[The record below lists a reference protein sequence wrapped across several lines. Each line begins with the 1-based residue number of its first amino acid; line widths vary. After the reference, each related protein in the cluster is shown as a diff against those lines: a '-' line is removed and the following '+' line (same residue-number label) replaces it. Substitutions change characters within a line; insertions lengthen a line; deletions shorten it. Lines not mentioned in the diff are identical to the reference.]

1 MARSNPSSFKREAII
16 PVPASRRLSFV
27 LTASVLV
34 VAFTTML
41 DVFLWGVFNEPLR
54 QRRAAATQ
62 YELDN
67 LRVHYAR
74 LAAEAEQL
82 RQRADALGAAL
93 YTCEGTTA
101 QETQHPQFATP
112 CGDDE
117 LAVRVEKHGPTLCVP
132 SSELE
137 GPLYPEIRIRRDTP

>member
-1 MARSNPSSFKREAII
+1 MAGSNSKLLKREAVV

-27 LTASVLV
+27 LTASVLL
-34 VAFTTML
+34 VASTTMM

-62 YELDN
+62 YELDS

-74 LAAEAEQL
+74 LASEAKQL

-93 YTCEGTTA
+93 YSCEADADNETA
-101 QETQHPQFATP
+101 SAPQFATP
-112 CGDDE
+112 CHEGE
-117 LAVRVEKHGPTLCVP
+117 LAIQVEKRGPTLCVP
-132 SSELE
+132 SSELSKLE
-137 GPLYPEIRIRRDTP
+137 LREARYLHRR